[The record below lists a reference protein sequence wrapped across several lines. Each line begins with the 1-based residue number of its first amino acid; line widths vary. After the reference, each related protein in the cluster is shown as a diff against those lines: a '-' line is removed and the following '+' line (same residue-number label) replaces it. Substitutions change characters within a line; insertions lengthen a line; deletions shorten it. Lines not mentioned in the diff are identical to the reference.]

1 MNSLHPLHDGSM
13 QGTGMIQIESILNQ
27 QQGTLNNPSQQNTT
41 SHCYTATKPPGKKE
55 KNEREKSED
64 NLVQRNQK
72 P

>member
-41 SHCYTATKPPGKKE
+41 SHCYTATKPPGKK
-55 KNEREKSED
+55 REE
-64 NLVQRNQK
+64 
-72 P
+72 